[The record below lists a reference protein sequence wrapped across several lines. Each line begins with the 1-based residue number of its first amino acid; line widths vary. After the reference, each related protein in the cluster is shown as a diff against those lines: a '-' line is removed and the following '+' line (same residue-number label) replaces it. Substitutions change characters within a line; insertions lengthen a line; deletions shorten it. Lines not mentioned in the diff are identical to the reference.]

1 MTASALFVG
10 GAVILGVLYWALK
23 ERLDNVPMMVTGAIE
38 FNGNV
43 ILISDVDRARQLEQ
57 IINARSLDLLA
68 QYSVWALVVLF
79 VIALVIGWMFAG
91 RALYPVD
98 RITAVAREIEA
109 SDLSRRIDLT
119 GPDDELTRM
128 ADTFDAMLD
137 RLDAAFQSQRQFLAE
152 TSHDLR
158 TPLTVVRSNIDLA
171 LSDPDTDKGE
181 WRETAEIVKRNAE
194 RMSTMIDDLL
204 ATARLQIGKAT
215 LVDMD
220 LCSVV
225 SQVSEDLRKPASDA
239 HVEIVDAGEPA
250 TVTAVPVTLTRALTN
265 LADNAIRFAET
276 QVTLGSGRVGE
287 WAWFGAADDGPGFKP
302 SSDGGEFRRGLGLR
316 IVREVASAHGGSLV
330 VHDRPGGGTSMVVW
344 LPALPGAG
352 PHPPG
357 DPLAA
362 LESGDSESAP
372 ASDDITSR

>member
-1 MTASALFVG
+1 M
-10 GAVILGVLYWALK
+10 ILGVLYWALK
-23 ERLDNVPMMVTGAIE
+23 ERLDTVPMMVTGAIE

-43 ILISDVDRARQLEQ
+43 ILISDIDRARQLEQ

-68 QYSVWALVVLF
+68 QYSVLALVVLF
-79 VIALVIGWMFAG
+79 VIALLIGWIFAG
-91 RALYPVD
+91 RALHPVD

-109 SDLSRRIDLT
+109 SDLSRRIELT

-137 RLDAAFQSQRQFLAE
+137 RLDVAFQSQRQFLAE

-171 LSDPDTDKGE
+171 LSDPGTSEEE
-181 WRETAEIVKRNAE
+181 WRETADIVKRNAE
-194 RMSTMIDDLL
+194 RMSSMIDDLL

-215 LVDMD
+215 LVDLD
-220 LCSVV
+220 LASVV
-225 SQVSEDLRKPASDA
+225 AQVTNDLREPARDDD
-239 HVEIVDAGEPA
+239 VEIEDAGEPA

-265 LADNAIRFAET
+265 LADNAIRFARSK
-276 QVTLGSGRVGE
+276 VVLGSGRVGE
-287 WAWFGAADDGPGFKP
+287 WAWFGAADDGPGFDP
-302 SSDGGEFRRGLGLR
+302 STTETEMRRGLGLR

-330 VHDRPGGGTSMVVW
+330 VHDRPAGGTSMVIW

-352 PHPPG
+352 PHPSM
-357 DPLAA
+357 DPLRDF
-362 LESGDSESAP
+362 EDSE
-372 ASDDITSR
+372 T